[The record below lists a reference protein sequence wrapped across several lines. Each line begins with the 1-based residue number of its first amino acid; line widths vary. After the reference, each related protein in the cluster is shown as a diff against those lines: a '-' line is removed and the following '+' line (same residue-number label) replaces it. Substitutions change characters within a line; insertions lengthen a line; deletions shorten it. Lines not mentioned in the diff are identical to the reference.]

1 MAKTFSCSQCPATF
15 NKNWNLH
22 RHVQTK
28 HEGRNVPCPLCSAIF
43 TRTDK
48 LHHHMNAVH
57 PKATGEQ
64 PPDRL
69 VENNNENSAVLSTV
83 RPQNEK
89 SSVSDDFYFIHPFTM
104 LVAAGSGFGKTYW
117 VKRLLAEKERLI
129 QPVPKRIVW
138 CYVQWQPLYDE
149 IKEMDPTIEFVEG
162 LPINLD
168 AGFFDRDIANLMI
181 VDDMMTDITKD
192 NRLTHL
198 YTRGSH
204 HENLS
209 VICLLQNLYYK
220 NTQTMRRNSHYLV
233 LFDMPMDKT
242 QVRTMSHQMFPSSPY
257 HLLQTYDKAVSKPY
271 GYLVVVSKPNI
282 KQHDRLKT
290 DIFHDDVPKAAEK
303 PQTESKRKTDEDLNA
318 ISLLAKKSFV
328 EGDLVS
334 KISDLARNTEKDRP
348 MHGQGS
354 LGECNDLLEQ
364 LGGYRIK
371 CKEEDDEPM
380 VNRPKYRLVEI
391 PGEDYGGREKVGR
404 AYQNEAEIQNEA
416 GDNPIN
422 SSDNEEDG
430 QSSTDSESDNMHAC
444 KHCGS
449 LFEGKYNLTQHEQN
463 CPNKRWEDDQEPFE
477 NDGFKYIRQKARERN
492 EDEWLEKVNK
502 YEDQGMSS
510 TDAERKA
517 EEKMETKDKKAF
529 LKIYENLVRLQVQ
542 LDQCQ
547 LHLELLD
554 HVKELMDITDLKVEQ
569 AVKRAVAKKRRDLET
584 VMDVDDEDDKKDK
597 KVSDKKSSSKVKGK
611 KRKMEED
618 EEEEEEEEEDDEDE
632 GEEDEDEEED
642 EEGEKEDDDMEDV
655 I

>member
-1 MAKTFSCSQCPATF
+1 MFECSHCPATF
-15 NKNWNLH
+15 TRSWTLQ
-22 RHVQTK
+22 RHMQ
-28 HEGRNVPCPLCSAIF
+28 NVHQGNALTCSLCPATFKRS
-43 TRTDK
+43 DK
-48 LHHHMNAVH
+48 LQQHMNVGH
-57 PKATGEQ
+57 G
-64 PPDRL
+64 
-69 VENNNENSAVLSTV
+69 NNQSTLI
-83 RPQNEK
+83 K
-89 SSVSDDFYFIHPFTM
+89 DDQQIVTKKGDTLLNHSFYFIHPFTM

-168 AGFFDRDIANLMI
+168 AGFFDRDITNLMI

-204 HENLS
+204 HDNLS

-391 PGEDYGGREKVGR
+391 PGEDCEKVGG
-404 AYQNEAEIQNEA
+404 AYQNEAENQNEA

-492 EDEWLEKVNK
+492 EDEWLEKVKK

-510 TDAERKA
+510 TDAERKDG
-517 EEKMETKDKKAF
+517 EPRQKSVSKD
-529 LKIYENLVRLQVQ
+529 L
-542 LDQCQ
+542 
-547 LHLELLD
+547 
-554 HVKELMDITDLKVEQ
+554 
-569 AVKRAVAKKRRDLET
+569 
-584 VMDVDDEDDKKDK
+584 
-597 KVSDKKSSSKVKGK
+597 
-611 KRKMEED
+611 
-618 EEEEEEEEEDDEDE
+618 
-632 GEEDEDEEED
+632 
-642 EEGEKEDDDMEDV
+642 
-655 I
+655 